1 MASQGMQ
8 SQEYAGEL
16 NEVWPDTDI
25 VVLPGF
31 PDDSSPIEESLSKS
45 IYPSSATDVVK
56 LLRVEGLTVAY
67 AVERSERQLM
77 SKNSAEFWLPVII
90 AVSELGASTLNSALA
105 SIIAERIMA
114 PFGHDSKLHVH
125 CGIKEADGSYRFIK
139 ASGPAEAVVEAV
151 EAFGR
156 R

>member
-1 MASQGMQ
+1 MASQGMR

-31 PDDSSPIEESLSKS
+31 PDDSSPIEESLSES

-67 AVERSERQLM
+67 AVERSERRLM

-90 AVSELGASTLNSALA
+90 AVSELGASC
-105 SIIAERIMA
+105 R
-114 PFGHDSKLHVH
+114 GHR
-125 CGIKEADGSYRFIK
+125 GW
-139 ASGPAEAVVEAV
+139 
-151 EAFGR
+151 
-156 R
+156 